1 MKKVWKKGAALA
13 LAAVMCAGVLSGC
26 GKDSEGIS
34 AFTYNGKKV
43 DADFTNFALRY
54 EQSKVDDLYAYYGQ
68 MMQQDIWAMDD
79 GQGLGISTWDNFKAN
94 IGEDIEKMFL
104 AEDHA
109 ADYDVSL
116 TDEEKKA
123 IADAAAQFLADND
136 EKALASMSATQET
149 VERYLT
155 LCAIKAKVE
164 VGMTA
169 DVDTNVS
176 DEEAAQRTVDYI
188 RYTPTTEAETETETE
203 SEMAA
208 TEADV
213 ENTVQ
218 TEADVQALTEGE
230 TSVVETEVS
239 NKTKS
244 SDTEKAETEPAP
256 AETEAEPAPAET
268 ESEDPAMAEAD
279 EKYREMAQEKLDE
292 IMSGKTDFD
301 AAAAAV
307 TDEAVPGVINS
318 SFTFGKDDTDPDA
331 AIIEATNDLEDG
343 AVVDHLIEVDD
354 SYYILCVKAA
364 FDEEATEDKKEE
376 IVTQRKQDKIDEVYE
391 GWMADTKFETDSE
404 KLAAILKDR
413 SYSAPV
419 SDETEA
425 VASTEAETGK
435 LGPASLETELHLEVT
450 YETEITVE
458 TESEE

>member
-1 MKKVWKKGAALA
+1 MKKMWKKGAALA
-13 LAAVMCAGVLSGC
+13 LAAVMCAGALSGC
-26 GKDSEGIS
+26 GKNSEGIS

-43 DADFTNFALRY
+43 DADLTNFALRY
-54 EQSKVDDLYAYYGQ
+54 EQSKVDDLYAYYGS

-104 AEDHA
+104 AEEHA
-109 ADYDVSL
+109 ADYNVSL
-116 TDEEKKA
+116 SDDEKKA
-123 IADAAAQFLADND
+123 IADAAAQFIADND
-136 EKALASMSATQET
+136 EKTLASMSATPET

-188 RYTPTTEAETETETE
+188 RYTPTTEAETETE

-213 ENTVQ
+213 ENVVQ
-218 TEADVQALTEGE
+218 TEADAQALTEGE
-230 TSVVETEVS
+230 TSVVETEAS

-244 SDTEKAETEPAP
+244 SDTEKAETEAAL
-256 AETEAEPAPAET
+256 AETEAAQEPEET
-268 ESEDPAMAEAD
+268 ESEDPAMAEAKA
-279 EKYREMAQEKLDE
+279 KYREMAQEKLDE
-292 IMSGKTDFD
+292 ITSGKTDFE
-301 AAAAAV
+301 AASAAV
-307 TDEAVPGVINS
+307 TEEAVPGVTSS
-318 SFTFGKDDTDPDA
+318 SFTFGKDDTYPDA

-343 AVVDHLIEVDD
+343 AVVDHLVEAGD
-354 SYYILCVKAA
+354 SYYVLCVKAA

-376 IVTQRKQDKIDEVYE
+376 IVRQRKQDKIDEIYE
-391 GWMADTKFETDSE
+391 GWMADTKFETDNE
-404 KLAAILKDR
+404 KLAAILKNR

-425 VASTEAETGK
+425 VASTEAETGR
-435 LGPASLETELHLEVT
+435 LGPASLETELHMEVT

-458 TESEE
+458 TESEEE

>member
-13 LAAVMCAGVLSGC
+13 LAAVMCAGALSGC
-26 GKDSEGIS
+26 GKKSEGIS

-43 DADFTNFALRY
+43 DADFANFALRY
-54 EQSKVDDLYAYYGQ
+54 EQSKVDDLYAYYGS

-94 IGEDIEKMFL
+94 IGEDIEKMLL

-116 TDEEKKA
+116 TDDEKKA
-123 IADAAAQFLADND
+123 ISDAAAQFIANND

-188 RYTPTTEAETETETE
+188 RYTPTTEAESETET
-203 SEMAA
+203 EMAA

-213 ENTVQ
+213 ENAVQ

-230 TSVVETEVS
+230 TSVVETEAS
-239 NKTKS
+239 SKTKS
-244 SDTEKAETEPAP
+244 SDTEKAETEAAQ
-256 AETEAEPAPAET
+256 AETEVAQAPEET
-268 ESEDPAMAEAD
+268 ESEDPAMAEAKA
-279 EKYREMAQEKLDE
+279 KYHEMAQKQLDE
-292 IMSGKTDFD
+292 ITSGKTDFE

-307 TDEAVPGVINS
+307 TEEAVTGVTNS
-318 SFTFGKDDTDPDA
+318 SFTFGKDDTYPDA

-343 AVVDHLIEVDD
+343 TVVDHIVEAGD
-354 SYYILCVKAA
+354 SFYILFVKAA
-364 FDEEATEDKKEE
+364 FDKEATEDKKEE
-376 IVTQRKQDKIDEVYE
+376 IVTQRKQDKIDEIYE
-391 GWMADTKFETDSE
+391 GWMADAKFETDSE
-404 KLAAILKDR
+404 KLSALLKDR
-413 SYSAPV
+413 SYSAPA

-435 LGPASLETELHLEVT
+435 LGPASLETELHMEVT

-458 TESEE
+458 TESEEE

>member
-1 MKKVWKKGAALA
+1 MKRVWKKGAALA
-13 LAAVMCAGVLSGC
+13 LAAVMCAGALSGC
-26 GKDSEGIS
+26 GKDAEGIS

-54 EQSKVDDLYAYYGQ
+54 EQSKVDDLYAYYGS
-68 MMQQDIWAMDD
+68 MMQQDIWSMDD
-79 GQGLGISTWDNFKAN
+79 GQGLGISTWDNFKTN
-94 IGEDIEKMFL
+94 IGEDIEKMLL

-116 TDEEKKA
+116 TDDEKKA
-123 IADAAAQFLADND
+123 ITDAAAQFIANND

-188 RYTPTTEAETETETE
+188 RYTPTTEAQTETE
-203 SEMAA
+203 SEMSE

-230 TSVVETEVS
+230 TSVVETEAS
-239 NKTKS
+239 SKTKS
-244 SDTEKAETEPAP
+244 SDTEKAETEPAQ
-256 AETEAEPAPAET
+256 AETEAAQAPEET
-268 ESEDPAMAEAD
+268 ESEDPAMAEAKA
-279 EKYREMAQEKLDE
+279 KYREMAQEKLDE
-292 IMSGKTDFD
+292 ITSGKTDFE

-307 TDEAVPGVINS
+307 TDEAVPGVTNS
-318 SFTFGKDDTDPDA
+318 SFTFGKDDDYPDA

-343 AVVDHLIEVDD
+343 AVVDHLVEASD

-364 FDEEATEDKKEE
+364 FDEDATEDKKEE
-376 IVTQRKQDKIDEVYE
+376 IVRQRKQDKIDEIYE
-391 GWMADTKFETDSE
+391 GWMADTKFETNTE

-413 SYSAPV
+413 SYSAPA

-425 VASTEAETGK
+425 VASTEAETGR

-458 TESEE
+458 TETEEE